1 MVEFFSKRFVPI
13 ILDAH
18 RCRLDVWVGR
28 TRSSFMIVN
37 LIIFFSFLVELAAFW
52 TKVLSLVMGSVHFF
66 IAQGGV
72 HLVFNDGAH
81 HAGQLLAH
89 WVQKSVFIV
98 NLLLGQSTH

>member
-1 MVEFFSKRFVPI
+1 M
-13 ILDAH
+13 
-18 RCRLDVWVGR
+18 GR

-72 HLVFNDGAH
+72 HLVFNDRAH

-89 WVQKSVFIV
+89 WVQKSVFVV
-98 NLLLGQSTH
+98 NLLLGQSTHRDKFLQEPLVAFAE